1 MRGIE
6 DGQDIAVAV
15 LEMRWDALR
24 RLCDVLASLGEDVYG
39 RCADCGAGLSKCRH
53 ADDHDATARACSLRP
68 ETPPPAGNKPAH
80 APVDTGE
87 GTRCG
92 RSCGEEKR

>member
-39 RCADCGAGLSKCRH
+39 RCADCGGGLSKCRH
-53 ADDHDATARACSLRP
+53 ADDQASACACSSAGALAA
-68 ETPPPAGNKPAH
+68 AGNKPAH

>member
-1 MRGIE
+1 VEDTNMLGIE

-39 RCADCGAGLSKCRH
+39 RCADCGGGLSKCRH
-53 ADDHDATARACSLRP
+53 ADDQENR
-68 ETPPPAGNKPAH
+68 
-80 APVDTGE
+80 
-87 GTRCG
+87 
-92 RSCGEEKR
+92 